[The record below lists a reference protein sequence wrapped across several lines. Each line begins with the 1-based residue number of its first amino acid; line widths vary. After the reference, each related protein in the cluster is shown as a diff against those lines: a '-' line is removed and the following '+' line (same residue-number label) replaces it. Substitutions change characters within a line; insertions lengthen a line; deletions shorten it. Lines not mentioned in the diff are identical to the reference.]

1 MKRFRFKPDRVLGE
15 RLIKEARLARE
26 KAEQL
31 QAAPEQEALLKKAHE
46 SLKKAHESDV
56 AARIEEW
63 LKSSGLQPPK

>member
-1 MKRFRFKPDRVLGE
+1 VLGE

-46 SLKKAHESDV
+46 SDV

>member
-1 MKRFRFKPDRVLGE
+1 MRRFRFKPDKALGE

-46 SLKKAHESDV
+46 SDV